1 MLGLRTVLAGSSG
14 YKQDRVGKGKAIEHF
29 GNILSIDKQVGSDA
43 VSANRQHRQLASI
56 TAKIE
61 RPVPQY
67 TFPGDSGQRWMQ

>member
-14 YKQDRVGKGKAIEHF
+14 YKQDRGGKGKAIEHF

-56 TAKIE
+56 TAKD
-61 RPVPQY
+61 RKASPPVH
-67 TFPGDSGQRWMQ
+67 FPG